1 MKKGWRKEILQILGI
16 LTCAYFLIMFLMVM
30 QLHVQ
35 KDKDGLFYEDQ
46 DHEVY
51 MNLICPM

>member
-16 LTCAYFLIMFLMVM
+16 LTCAYFLIMCLMAM

-35 KDKDGLFYEDQ
+35 HGKVDLFYEDQ
-46 DHEVY
+46 DHEV
-51 MNLICPM
+51 

>member
-1 MKKGWRKEILQILGI
+1 M

-51 MNLICPM
+51 NT

>member
-1 MKKGWRKEILQILGI
+1 MKKGWRKEILQILGM

-51 MNLICPM
+51 MKLICPM